1 MKETN
6 YSIDNK
12 QISYEVTDDGYKIY
26 SDGQLWIHQYEP
38 YIPNPSIS
46 YEENAIAQIE
56 ELYNGYQAS
65 LKEQQ
70 EQVSLQDQITNL
82 ELALAELYEAQQ
94 GGTN

>member
-1 MKETN
+1 MTNTN
-6 YSIDNK
+6 YSINNK
-12 QISYEVTDDGYKIY
+12 QVSYEVIENGYKIY
-26 SDGQLWIHQYEP
+26 LDGQLWIYQYEP
-38 YIPNPSIS
+38 YIPDKSKS
-46 YEENAIAQIE
+46 YEENAVAQIE
-56 ELYNGYQAS
+56 EIYNGHQQA